1 MAGCIF
7 CAIAEGKIPSKK
19 VFEDELVV
27 AFHDVAPQAPTH
39 ILVIPRE
46 HVESLAHTD
55 SRHADLLL
63 RLVTVV
69 RDVAREAGLAQ
80 GYRVVTNISSDGG
93 QTVPHLHWHVLGGRA
108 MGWPPG

>member
-1 MAGCIF
+1 MTGCIF

-46 HVESLAHTD
+46 HVESLAHTEP
-55 SRHADLLL
+55 RHADLLH
-63 RLVTVV
+63 RLVMVA
-69 RDVAREAGLAQ
+69 RDVAQKAGLAQ

-93 QTVPHLHWHVLGGRA
+93 QTVPHFHWHVLGGRA